1 MKLTK
6 LMLSAS
12 IAALALVSC
21 NKQDTTPTPTSNRLK
36 TVEISLENVIFTK
49 ALAGDPVANNQKIT
63 VKNFQVFLTDANGNE
78 YTAKT
83 ANGST
88 AAKSYWNTDELA
100 AGLPVDASFH
110 YVDPN
115 CTKIVAVANLG
126 EQYASYAALKAALAD
141 EPLAIAGQ
149 QDQDELALYAE
160 SADFV
165 PTTAHNDP
173 AADGTVYMQDAYK
186 VELTLK
192 PRISRFEV
200 DGFSVI
206 PEDPAAPKY
215 DEIKITQLA
224 FQNYHPTVNLFTG
237 VEGGDLVTPIT
248 DFSNQAAV
256 YSWLDTPWTG
266 APWYRDAFEVTL
278 TGANEYVQDLPV
290 DGKLAYHTFSCEEV
304 PVFVIK
310 LEVDDQPAYLY
321 TKNLKN
327 ADTGAPIQTLEEGKI
342 YRMSGEGEIPG
353 NKGTIEIPEEKIDPM
368 DRCLDIQVKVAS
380 WEVVL
385 VQPEF

>member
-49 ALAGDPVANNQKIT
+49 GLAGTPVTNGQKIT
-63 VKNFQVFLTDANGNE
+63 VKDFQVFLLDANGNE
-78 YTAKT
+78 YSAKT
-83 ANGST
+83 ANGLT
-88 AAKSYWNTDELA
+88 AAKSYWNTEELA
-100 AGLPVDASFH
+100 SGLPVDASFH

-115 CTKIVAVANLG
+115 CTKVVAVANLG
-126 EQYASYAALKAALAD
+126 EQYASYAALKTALTDA
-141 EPLAIAGQ
+141 PLAIDGQ
-149 QDQDELALYAE
+149 QDQDNLALYAE
-160 SADFV
+160 STDFLA
-165 PTTAHNDP
+165 TTAHNDEG
-173 AADGTVYMQDAYK
+173 ADGTVYMQDAYK

-215 DEIKITQLA
+215 SEIKITQLA

-237 VEGGDLVTPIT
+237 VEGGELVTPIT
-248 DFSNQAAV
+248 DFANQAAV

-266 APWYRDAFEVTL
+266 TPWYRDAFEVTL
-278 TGANEYVQDLPV
+278 TTANEYVQDLPA
-290 DGKLAYHTFSCEEV
+290 DGKLAYHAFSCEEV

-310 LEVDDQPAYLY
+310 LEVDGQPAYLY

-327 ADTGAPIQTLEEGKI
+327 ADTGTKIETLEEGKI

-368 DRCLDIQVKVAS
+368 DRCLDIQVTVAS

>member
-36 TVEISLENVIFTK
+36 SIEISLENVVFTK
-49 ALAGDPVANNQKIT
+49 GLAGNPVSHNQKIT
-63 VKNFQVFLTDANGNE
+63 VKNFQIFLTDAAGND
-78 YTAKT
+78 YSAKT
-83 ANGST
+83 ANGAE
-88 AAKSYWNTDELA
+88 AAQSYWTTEQLA
-100 AGLPVDASFH
+100 SGLPVDASFH

-115 CTKIVAVANLG
+115 CTKIVAVANLN
-126 EQYASYAALKAALAD
+126 QPYASYSELKDALAND
-141 EPLAIAGQ
+141 PVAIDLQ
-149 QDQDELALYAE
+149 QNQNELALYDE
-160 SADFV
+160 STEFV
-165 PTTAHNDP
+165 LTTSHNDL
-173 AADGTVYMQDAYK
+173 ASDGTTYMQEAYR
-186 VELTLK
+186 VELVLK

-206 PEDPAAPKY
+206 PEDPTAPKY
-215 DEIKITQLA
+215 NQIKVTQLA
-224 FQNYHPTVNLFTG
+224 FQNYYPTVNLFTG
-237 VEGGDLVTPIT
+237 EEGGELVTPIL

-256 YSWLDTPWTG
+256 YTWLDTPWTG
-266 APWYRDAFEVTL
+266 DLWYRDAFELTL
-278 TGANEYVQDLPV
+278 TSSNDYLQDLPANN
-290 DGKLAYHTFSCEEV
+290 KLAYHAFSGSEV

-310 LEVDDQPAYLY
+310 LEVDGQPAYLY
-321 TKNLKN
+321 TKNLT
-327 ADTGAPIQTLEEGKI
+327 DTSTGESLKALEEGKI

-353 NKGTIEIPEEKIDPM
+353 NKGTIEIPENKIDPM
-368 DRCLDIQVKVAS
+368 DRCLDIKVDVSS